1 MLDFGKFLLV
11 LYLITVTLLYFG
23 QRTLLYFPPVNSPTV
38 NSPTANKATAQQDEI
53 AFHVNEQTIQAW
65 QINAETSHALL
76 YFGGNAEDVAANIES
91 FVQLFP
97 HHTVYLI
104 NYRGYGASTGSP
116 SEQALTQ
123 DALAIYDQLANDY
136 QTISVMGRSL
146 GSGVAV
152 NLSAVRTIK
161 KMILVTPFD
170 SILNVAQDIY
180 WMFPLSFLLKD
191 KFESWRKLEDINADS
206 LLIIAEQDEV
216 IAPKYGHNLANYFAT
231 KPKLKVKVIVGAGHN
246 NIAEFSAYQQAL
258 AEFMQ

>member
-11 LYLITVTLLYFG
+11 LYLITVTFLYFA
-23 QRTLLYFPPVNSPTV
+23 QRKMLYFPPVNSPTV
-38 NSPTANKATAQQDEI
+38 NSSTLNSPTAQQDEI
-53 AFHVNEQTIQAW
+53 VFHVNEQTIQAW
-65 QINAETSHALL
+65 QLNPETSHALL
-76 YFGGNAEDVAANIES
+76 YFGGNAEDVSANIEP
-91 FVQLFP
+91 FLQLFP

-123 DALAIYDQLANDY
+123 DALAIYDQLTSDY
-136 QTISVMGRSL
+136 QTISVIGRSL

-152 NLSAVRTIK
+152 NLSAVRAIK

-191 KFESWRKLEDINADS
+191 KFESWRKVEDINADS
-206 LLIIAEQDEV
+206 LVIIAEQDEV
-216 IAPKYGHNLANYFAT
+216 IAPKYGHNLVTYFAT
-231 KPKLKVKVIVGAGHN
+231 KPEVNVIIGAGHN
-246 NIAEFSAYQQAL
+246 NIAEFSAYQLAL